1 MQRTMT
7 VVNDVKDLAEWL
19 KGASVDQAQLV
30 PSGGRLQLVIELT
43 RAMVECQQTARR
55 GLLKR
60 VKTPWTT
67 CRVTLN
73 SIHSVTIKRL
83 TDAPPG
89 QTPLLSCEAVPGGYQ
104 LTVQAPDGLQFVLGL
119 ERLAGTFADVGSPIE
134 SP

>member
-30 PSGGRLQLVIELT
+30 PSGGRLQLVMELT
-43 RAMVECQQTARR
+43 RAMVERQQMVRR
-55 GLLKR
+55 GLFKR

-73 SIHSVTIKRL
+73 DIHSVAIKRL
-83 TDAPPG
+83 TDATPA
-89 QTPLLSCEAVPGGYQ
+89 QTPLLFCEAVPGGYQ

-119 ERLAGTFADVGSPIE
+119 DRLAGTFADVGSPIE